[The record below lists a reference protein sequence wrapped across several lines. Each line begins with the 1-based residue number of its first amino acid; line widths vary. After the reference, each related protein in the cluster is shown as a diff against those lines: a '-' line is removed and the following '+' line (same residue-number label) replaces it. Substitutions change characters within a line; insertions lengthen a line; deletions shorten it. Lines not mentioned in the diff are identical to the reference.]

1 MVAAKRHS
9 KGRVSLIFMQDSDK
23 SGCRRI
29 KDIEFNMIWFFLIFF
44 AIFGLLATYITWR
57 LFSKAA
63 FRRRWKI
70 AIALGVVAMFFMP
83 VLTIMLRRS
92 GFDHLSIH
100 LLAWAGYLGV
110 GFLSFVFSYLVIR
123 DLVWAPLA
131 GFRMLKARTSKTN
144 PAAAGSRQIDNPSR
158 RGFLVN
164 SLNYGIVAAAALSTG
179 YGIAEA
185 KQTPQVKR
193 VPIKIEHLPPE
204 LDGFRI
210 VQITDIHVDSTLRR
224 AAVEEIVA
232 VVNTL
237 DADIVALT
245 GDLVDG
251 SVTQLGHDVAPLK
264 QVNAVSGNFFVTG
277 NHEYYSGVIEWIEEV
292 RRLGFTVLMNEHVVI
307 ARGRARLLLAGVTD
321 YRGGNFLASHRS
333 DPQKAI
339 NGAPPADVKILLAHQ
354 PKNIFDAAKAGYNLQ
369 ISGHTHGGQFF
380 PWNLLIGF
388 AQPYVS
394 GLHTHQ
400 NTRIYVS
407 RGTGYWGPPL
417 RVGSPS
423 EITLI
428 TLVAG

>member
-1 MVAAKRHS
+1 MV
-9 KGRVSLIFMQDSDK
+9 
-23 SGCRRI
+23 
-29 KDIEFNMIWFFLIFF
+29 WFFLIFF
-44 AIFGLLATYITWR
+44 AISGLLATYITWR

-63 FRRRWKI
+63 FRRRWRI
-70 AIALGVVAMFFMP
+70 LIALGIVVAMFTP

-92 GFDHLSIH
+92 GFDNLGLH
-100 LLAWAGYLGV
+100 LLTWAGYLAV

-123 DLVWAPLA
+123 DLVWVPLA
-131 GFRMLKARTSKTN
+131 GFKMIQARISKAAPN
-144 PAAAGSRQIDNPSR
+144 AAGSRQIDNPSR

-164 SLNYGIVAAAALSTG
+164 SVNYGVVAAAALSTG

-193 VPIKIEHLPPE
+193 LPIKIDHLPPE
-204 LDGFRI
+204 LEGFRI
-210 VQITDIHVDSTLRR
+210 VQITDIHVNPTFRR
-224 AAVEEIVA
+224 AAVADIVG

-237 DADIVALT
+237 DADIVVLT

-251 SVTQLGHDVAPLK
+251 SVAQLGFDVAPLK
-264 QVNAVSGNFFVTG
+264 QINSVSGNFFVTG

-292 RRLGFTVLMNEHVVI
+292 KRLGFTVLLNEHLVI
-307 ARGRARLLLAGVTD
+307 SRGQARMVLAGVTD
-321 YRGGNFLASHRS
+321 YRGGNFLTSHRS
-333 DPQKAI
+333 DPQKAL

-354 PKNIFDAAKAGYNLQ
+354 PKNIFDAAKAGYDLQ

-380 PWNLLIGF
+380 PWNLLVGF

-394 GLHTHQ
+394 GLHTYQ

-428 TLVAG
+428 KLTAG

>member
-1 MVAAKRHS
+1 
-9 KGRVSLIFMQDSDK
+9 
-23 SGCRRI
+23 
-29 KDIEFNMIWFFLIFF
+29 MIWFFLIFF
-44 AIFGLLATYITWR
+44 TISGLLAAYITWR
-57 LFSKAA
+57 LFGRVALR
-63 FRRRWKI
+63 FRWKI
-70 AIALGVVAMFFMP
+70 TIALGIVAAIFAP
-83 VLTIMLRRS
+83 VLSIMLRSS
-92 GFDHLSIH
+92 GFDNLGLH
-100 LLAWAGYLGV
+100 LLTWAGYLAV
-110 GFLSFVFSYLVIR
+110 GFLSFIFSYLVIR
-123 DLVWAPLA
+123 DLVWMLLG
-131 GFRMLKARTSKTN
+131 GFKMIQARLSK
-144 PAAAGSRQIDNPSR
+144 PALPPAETRQIENPSR
-158 RGFLVN
+158 RGFIVN
-164 SLNYGIVAAAALSTG
+164 AMNYGVVAAATLSTG

-193 VPIKIEHLPPE
+193 VPIKIDHLPPE
-204 LDGFRI
+204 LDGFKI
-210 VQITDIHVDSTLRR
+210 VQITDLHVNPTFRR
-224 AAVEEIVA
+224 AAVKDIVA

-251 SVTQLGHDVAPLK
+251 SVAQLGFDVAPLK
-264 QVNAVSGNFFVTG
+264 QLNSVSGNFFVTG
-277 NHEYYSGVIEWIEEV
+277 NHEYYSGVVEWIAEV
-292 RRLGFTVLMNEHVVI
+292 KRLGFSVLLNEHLVI
-307 ARGRARLLLAGVTD
+307 TRGRARMVLAGVTD
-321 YRGGNFLASHRS
+321 YRGGNFLPDHRS

-339 NGAPPADVKILLAHQ
+339 NGAPPAAVKILLAHQ
-354 PKNIFDAAKAGYNLQ
+354 PKTIFDAAKAGYDLQ

-428 TLVAG
+428 KLIAG

>member
-1 MVAAKRHS
+1 MV
-9 KGRVSLIFMQDSDK
+9 
-23 SGCRRI
+23 
-29 KDIEFNMIWFFLIFF
+29 WFFLIFF
-44 AIFGLLATYITWR
+44 AISGLLATYITWR

-70 AIALGVVAMFFMP
+70 LIALGIVVAMFTP
-83 VLTIMLRRS
+83 VLTIMLHRS
-92 GFDHLSIH
+92 GFDNLGLH
-100 LLAWAGYLGV
+100 LLTWAGYLGV

-123 DLVWAPLA
+123 DLVWVPLA
-131 GFRMLKARTSKTN
+131 GFKMIQARISKAAPN
-144 PAAAGSRQIDNPSR
+144 AAGSRQIDNPSR

-164 SLNYGIVAAAALSTG
+164 SVNYGVVAAAALSTG

-193 VPIKIEHLPPE
+193 VPIKIDHLPPE
-204 LDGFRI
+204 LEGFRI
-210 VQITDIHVDSTLRR
+210 VQITDIHVNPTFRR
-224 AAVEEIVA
+224 AAVADIVG

-237 DADIVALT
+237 DADIVVLT

-251 SVTQLGHDVAPLK
+251 SVAQLGFDVAPLK
-264 QVNAVSGNFFVTG
+264 QINSVSGNFFVTG

-292 RRLGFTVLMNEHVVI
+292 KRLGFTVLLNEHLVI
-307 ARGRARLLLAGVTD
+307 SRGQARMVLAGVTD
-321 YRGGNFLASHRS
+321 YRGGNFLTSHRS
-333 DPQKAI
+333 DPQKAL

-354 PKNIFDAAKAGYNLQ
+354 PKNIFDAAKAGYDLQ

-380 PWNLLIGF
+380 PWNLLVGF

-394 GLHTHQ
+394 GLHTYQ

-428 TLVAG
+428 KLTAG

>member
-1 MVAAKRHS
+1 MV
-9 KGRVSLIFMQDSDK
+9 
-23 SGCRRI
+23 
-29 KDIEFNMIWFFLIFF
+29 WFFLIFF
-44 AIFGLLATYITWR
+44 AISGLLATYITWR

-70 AIALGVVAMFFMP
+70 TIALGIVVTMFIP
-83 VLTIMLRRS
+83 VLTIILRRS
-92 GFDHLSIH
+92 GYDNLGLH
-100 LLAWAGYLGV
+100 LLTWAGYLGV
-110 GFLSFVFSYLVIR
+110 GFLSFIFSYLVIR
-123 DLVWAPLA
+123 DLVWVSLFGFKMIQARVRRPAPP
-131 GFRMLKARTSKTN
+131 S
-144 PAAAGSRQIDNPSR
+144 AGSRKIANPSR
-158 RGFLVN
+158 RGFIVN
-164 SLNYGIVAAAALSTG
+164 SMNYGVVAAAALTTG

-193 VPIKIEHLPPE
+193 VPIKFDHLPPE

-210 VQITDIHVDSTLRR
+210 VQLTDIHVNPTFRR
-224 AAVEEIVA
+224 AAVEDIVG

-237 DADIVALT
+237 DADIVVLT

-251 SVTQLGHDVAPLK
+251 SVAQLGFDVAPLK
-264 QVNAVSGNFFVTG
+264 QINSVSGNFFVTG

-292 RRLGFTVLMNEHVVI
+292 KRLGFTVLLNEHLVI
-307 ARGRARLLLAGVTD
+307 SRGQARMVLAGVTD
-321 YRGGNFLASHRS
+321 YRGGNFLTSHRS
-333 DPQKAI
+333 DPQKSL

-354 PKNIFDAAKAGYNLQ
+354 PKNIFDAAKAGYDLQ

-380 PWNLLIGF
+380 PWNLLVGF
-388 AQPYVS
+388 SQPYVS

-428 TLVAG
+428 KLIAG